1 MQIDAERAKLV
12 DRDYQHVQPNFN
24 IEPDRPLNG
33 ERLLLDPS
41 NPIADPT
48 HEVIT
53 DDTGTRTVPISE
65 ERRKEIAVKSMLKL
79 AHEADELTLEDL
91 LPQRVKVAHR
101 LVREM
106 GRLRGIILPNETIEF
121 ALKGR
126 ESNPDPWC
134 IPQKYERPRDIRRNY
149 TDVVDAMI
157 AAEELP
163 SIFWFSRFNNKN
175 DQWQQY
181 PGVALLPP
189 PIPKP
194 WLDENGEPFEG
205 YKPSEDLLLMA
216 YMDVMGKTADRLCIE
231 QGSRDEPYLGQYAM
245 SGLANLELVRLAF
258 PTKLQIL
265 TWEILLIDETLD
277 LLIDKSDRAA
287 RKHLYYKY
295 GLLEHEVDQLIKMA
309 QQRAME
315 QSCGD
320 QDTNR
325 AIVILKIQDYIRR
338 CRDSLNVKA
347 EMNGIK
353 QLSLVMGLTNEQQDS
368 LVGDFV
374 QLMMKVNA
382 ERQAELQSG
391 GRKIVENT
399 ADRQPLP
406 AGVLPPAS
414 QMNGASHA
422 GSA

>member
-1 MQIDAERAKLV
+1 MQIDPERAKLV
-12 DRDYQHVQPNFN
+12 DKDFQHVQPNFN
-24 IEPDRPLNG
+24 LDPDRPLNG

-41 NPIADPT
+41 NPIPDPT

-65 ERRKEIAVKSMLKL
+65 ERRREIAVKSMLKH
-79 AHEADELTLEDL
+79 AHDADQLTLEDL
-91 LPQRVKVAHR
+91 LPQRIKVAHR
-101 LVREM
+101 VVREM
-106 GRLRGIILPNETIEF
+106 GRLRGLIQPNETIEF
-121 ALKGR
+121 ALRAR
-126 ESNPDPWC
+126 EHNVDPWQ
-134 IPQKYERPRDIRRNY
+134 IPEKYNRPRDMRRSY
-149 TDVVDAMI
+149 PEVVEAMI

-163 SIFWFSRFNNKN
+163 AMYWYGKFNNQN
-175 DQWQQY
+175 GQWQQY

-189 PIPKP
+189 PIPKA
-194 WLDENGEPFEG
+194 WLDETGEVFPG
-205 YKPSEDLLLMA
+205 YTPEDDKLLMA
-216 YMDVMGKTADRLCIE
+216 YMDVFSKTSDRLCID

-245 SGLANLELVRLAF
+245 SGLSNLDLVRIAF
-258 PTKLQIL
+258 PTKLQIV
-265 TWEILLIDETLD
+265 TWEVLLIEETLD
-277 LLIDKSDRAA
+277 LLVDKSDRAT
-287 RKHLYYKY
+287 RKNLYYKY
-295 GLLEHEVDQLIKMA
+295 GLMEHEIDQLIKLA

-315 QSCGD
+315 QHCGD

-338 CRDSLNVKA
+338 CRESLNVKA
-347 EMNGIK
+347 EMNGLK

-374 QLMMKVNA
+374 ALMTKVNA

-399 ADRQPLP
+399 ADRQALP

-422 GSA
+422 RTA